1 MKRLMVPWLFL
12 VALLAGGN
20 VHAQSP
26 VWRLGGR
33 VQYISGSATSGPVGT
48 TGFRLDLDSGPGI
61 EFDASVMISERFG
74 GEFSVGATSDRLSAI
89 GVGCCGVDGGR
100 VWLFPITAMAQ
111 YHQPIYGNWDPYVGL
126 GVSWILPVYSI
137 SGDLEDSG
145 LERLE
150 FDGDVGIALQ
160 IGANY
165 QLDNRWYA
173 NLDLRWTRASLEA
186 RTRISGIDS
195 PPVTL
200 DVDPFTISLGF
211 GYRF

>member
-1 MKRLMVPWLFL
+1 
-12 VALLAGGN
+12 
-20 VHAQSP
+20 
-26 VWRLGGR
+26 
-33 VQYISGSATSGPVGT
+33 
-48 TGFRLDLDSGPGI
+48 
-61 EFDASVMISERFG
+61 
-74 GEFSVGATSDRLSAI
+74 
-89 GVGCCGVDGGR
+89 
-100 VWLFPITAMAQ
+100 MAQ

-160 IGANY
+160 IGTNY

-173 NLDLRWTRASLEA
+173 NLDLRWTRAPLEA

-211 GYRF
+211 GYKF